1 MPHYNTLQS
10 WHSTQSNYNM
20 QMMLDCLKGAADRP
34 TFIVRHTHTKT
45 ASQNTHTHI
54 LLHSLFLSVF
64 HSTHTHALSP
74 LPLLTHSHGLGCV
87 SQVVRTGVEWVL
99 PFERHC
105 ALGSPPVSWNGKAVL
120 PVFTSLRLIGWL
132 RGRTF
137 GAVFVSSATATPPQ
151 PPMRYFC
158 FV

>member
-1 MPHYNTLQS
+1 MPHYNTRQS

-34 TFIVRHTHTKT
+34 TFIVRHTHTHKLPLRIT
-45 ASQNTHTHI
+45 HTYVLLLSLSPHTHI
-54 LLHSLFLSVF
+54 RSSL
-64 HSTHTHALSP
+64 

-99 PFERHC
+99 PFEHHC

-120 PVFTSLRLIGWL
+120 AVFASLRLIGWL

-137 GAVFVSSATATPPQ
+137 GGVFVSSATATPPQ
-151 PPMRYFC
+151 APMRYFC